1 MEPRR
6 SGLVHTWDQPR
17 RCFQYSYIPRYNE
30 TLEIV
35 ELPFG
40 SLNPPENGGR
50 KKLTLQDLPPE
61 VAAEINISLGSSGM
75 YYYTRT
81 WWERRVVDFYA
92 WRDRA
97 GKRLKIWGLKLRILG
112 NKVWLVGRR
121 IRYYRLKG
129 ILKLAMARNWCK
141 LRYIDA
147 KVWVLTALIG
157 DRDE

>member
-6 SGLVHTWDQPR
+6 SGLVHTWDSPR

-40 SLNPPENGGR
+40 SINPPDNGGR
-50 KKLTLQDLPPE
+50 KLSLQDLPPE

-75 YYYTRT
+75 YYYTLT
-81 WWERRVVDFYA
+81 WWERRMRDLGY
-92 WRDRA
+92 WQDRA

-112 NKVWLVGRR
+112 NQVKMVLRTVNYWK
-121 IRYYRLKG
+121 LKAV
-129 ILKLAMARNWCK
+129 LKLAMARNWCK

-147 KVWVLTALIG
+147 KVWVLTLLIG
-157 DRDE
+157 DRNE

>member
-6 SGLVHTWDQPR
+6 SGLVHTWDVPK

-40 SLNPPENGGR
+40 SLSPPENGGR
-50 KKLTLQDLPPE
+50 KLSIKDVPPE

-81 WWERRVVDFYA
+81 WWERRQYDFAA
-92 WRDRA
+92 WQ
-97 GKRLKIWGLKLRILG
+97 KRVRIRFEIWGLKLQILRNHFRMAG
-112 NKVWLVGRR
+112 KTIVFLWKMAGM
-121 IRYYRLKG
+121 RLA
-129 ILKLAMARNWCK
+129 LAGQWCK
-141 LRYIDA
+141 QRWQDFKIAVIDA
-147 KVWVLTALIG
+147 LLG
-157 DRDE
+157 DRK